1 MSVRN
6 PLGGVLLREVL
17 GVRQSEGAYRDVGI
31 TLPTLREQLE
41 AFNEERKRLMG
52 KKPAAPGERMPLP
65 YTGVGGDVP
74 NDPTR

>member
-1 MSVRN
+1 METDTQ
-6 PLGGVLLREVL
+6 GV
-17 GVRQSEGAYRDVGI
+17 

-52 KKPAAPGERMPLP
+52 NKPIAPGERMPLP

-74 NDPTR
+74 DDPSR